1 MMRCGVIL
9 ALLYAVCL
17 VGCDPSRRIEMKNYT
32 NDTAEVVWKAKTDSI
47 GFNPFNISNSKELRF
62 VIPPHR
68 NSAVRLSFGIGKWS
82 PAEVEKIIHRLE
94 YFQLTLPSQKLR
106 IDSLAELRDYL
117 LARRK
122 SGSSIIEIAIR

>member
-1 MMRCGVIL
+1 MLCTVFL
-9 ALLYAVCL
+9 Q
-17 VGCDPSRRIEMKNYT
+17 GCDPSRRIEMKNYS

-62 VIPPHR
+62 IIPPHR
-68 NSAVRLSFGIGKWS
+68 NSAVKLSFGVGKWT
-82 PAEVEKIIHRLE
+82 PAEVEKVIHRLE

-117 LARRK
+117 LARRR
-122 SGSSIIEIAIR
+122 SGSSVIEIAIR